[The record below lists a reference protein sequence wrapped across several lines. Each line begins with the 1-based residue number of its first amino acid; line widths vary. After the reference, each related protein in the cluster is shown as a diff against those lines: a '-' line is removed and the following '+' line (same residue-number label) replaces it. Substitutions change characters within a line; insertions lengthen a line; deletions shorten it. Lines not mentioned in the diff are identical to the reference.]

1 MYHNYTD
8 KRVIL
13 STREPAENEFIFD
26 DRVVFQSEH
35 LKGIF
40 RYIESISKGRIKW
53 MRKVLFTKK
62 NNSGIKIMLADEL
75 LESTISRSL

>member
-40 RYIESISKGRIKW
+40 RYIESISFR
-53 MRKVLFTKK
+53 L
-62 NNSGIKIMLADEL
+62 
-75 LESTISRSL
+75 

>member
-26 DRVVFQSEH
+26 DRVVFQ
-35 LKGIF
+35 
-40 RYIESISKGRIKW
+40 
-53 MRKVLFTKK
+53 
-62 NNSGIKIMLADEL
+62 
-75 LESTISRSL
+75 

>member
-35 LKGIF
+35 LRGIF
-40 RYIESISKGRIKW
+40 RYIESISNVRIRW
-53 MRKVLFTKK
+53 MDKKQFT
-62 NNSGIKIMLADEL
+62 NQDNSGIKIILADE
-75 LESTISRSL
+75 

>member
-35 LKGIF
+35 LRGIF
-40 RYIESISKGRIKW
+40 RYIVSISNVRIRW
-53 MRKVLFTKK
+53 MDKKQFT
-62 NNSGIKIMLADEL
+62 NQDNSGIKIFSADE
-75 LESTISRSL
+75 

>member
-26 DRVVFQSEH
+26 DRVVFQGQH
-35 LKGIF
+35 LKDIF
-40 RYIESISKGRIKW
+40 RYIESISNVRIKW
-53 MRKVLFTKK
+53 MRREQST
-62 NNSGIKIMLADEL
+62 NQDNSGIKIILADE
-75 LESTISRSL
+75 